1 MMLVLLECEL
11 RGERRNESDTN
22 NVVTRN
28 RENSRCCGQN
38 ELIEFVVVIEQG
50 QLLMSCHQLQLQ
62 TLVLDAM
69 TNSKYYVNKTG
80 HLVKPKAEYKGQ
92 GN

>member
-1 MMLVLLECEL
+1 MILVLLECEL

-50 QLLMSCHQLQLQ
+50 QLLMSCH
-62 TLVLDAM
+62 
-69 TNSKYYVNKTG
+69 
-80 HLVKPKAEYKGQ
+80 
-92 GN
+92 